1 MKLDDGRR
9 HGRVPIQQTLS
20 MARKHFR
27 WACAVRFCRLTK
39 DPRIVRLGVRNFQV
53 QERSSR
59 AWAKN
64 KLPVARAFICYS
76 FAEKDEKKVKMAG
89 ADYERL

>member
-1 MKLDDGRR
+1 M
-9 HGRVPIQQTLS
+9 
-20 MARKHFR
+20 
-27 WACAVRFCRLTK
+27 
-39 DPRIVRLGVRNFQV
+39 RLGVRNFQV